1 MELLRPEKSET
12 LTAGPLFAFGAAR
25 RQEINTVRMILSGK
39 RNGLE
44 EGKIR
49 ERLRETYV

>member
-1 MELLRPEKSET
+1 MELIRPEKYET

-25 RQEINTVRMILSGK
+25 QQEIRTVRMILSGK

-44 EGKIR
+44 EQSIR